1 MTAADKAT
9 GKQSHVTITNEKGRL
24 SHEEIEK
31 MVNDAEQFK
40 DEDKKVRERIEVKN
54 GLESYCM
61 NMKKLIS
68 DESLKNKLTDED
80 RKTIESET

>member
-1 MTAADKAT
+1 
-9 GKQSHVTITNEKGRL
+9 
-24 SHEEIEK
+24 

>member
-1 MTAADKAT
+1 VTAADKAT